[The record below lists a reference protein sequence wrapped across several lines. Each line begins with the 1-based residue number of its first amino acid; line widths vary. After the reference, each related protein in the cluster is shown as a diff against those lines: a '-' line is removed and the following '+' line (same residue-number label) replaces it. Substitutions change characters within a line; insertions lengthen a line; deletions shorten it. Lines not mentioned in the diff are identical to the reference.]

1 VVAMPRRRVRDESA
15 DRGNVDAVPPLRRP
29 PRSEVPPMPQRAAY
43 HVHSLDELTKIAMG
57 SLGRLPFDALG
68 HHVLSCLGLREL
80 LPVMT
85 TCTGLIAVAQRW
97 TCDRLTEEQIRADEL
112 IAVTDLRFVD
122 DETTA
127 PIVPA
132 KVKRP
137 FDMHAL
143 VAYLA
148 LFSWEARQFGEV
160 LCGAVRQRRT
170 RDAADVLPRVTVLYS
185 SGEAAGLLFDR
196 ALQAKSL
203 AGADVDNTRVATVST
218 MTSRHDDGRASMLLA
233 TPTAMAFLRLAHG
246 HYRFDGCTRP
256 QLAFRPRDL
265 FSVRLKAVSYPSAGA
280 EDVPSVRM
288 DDVSFVVLRDVP
300 GRFGGG
306 WVIGSEATPTGLASS
321 RLVSAVSHLN
331 AAANAVAS
339 GGVVAMT
346 DASGQLSLRSSFS
359 LVVFNVAGLFALV
372 EDAAGYEEAAC
383 ALHVALDVLCQQ
395 CEHVHVA
402 VADMTETGRRF
413 AFRLLSER
421 DWSNQKAVPARR
433 PTFVVL
439 HVKAP
444 SRSEFWCMPMHI
456 YMQQRPLWD
465 SVALLPSNA
474 DGVSALPTGHLPLE
488 LKPFFRGIRTLI
500 VATDANNAYRQRQ
513 ADFLRGLAPVV
524 IVLFKESRAL
534 FQRLGGSP

>member
-1 VVAMPRRRVRDESA
+1 
-15 DRGNVDAVPPLRRP
+15 
-29 PRSEVPPMPQRAAY
+29 
-43 HVHSLDELTKIAMG
+43 
-57 SLGRLPFDALG
+57 
-68 HHVLSCLGLREL
+68 
-80 LPVMT
+80 
-85 TCTGLIAVAQRW
+85 
-97 TCDRLTEEQIRADEL
+97 
-112 IAVTDLRFVD
+112 
-122 DETTA
+122 
-127 PIVPA
+127 
-132 KVKRP
+132 
-137 FDMHAL
+137 MHAL

-185 SGEAAGLLFDR
+185 SGETAGLLFDR

-203 AGADVDNTRVATVST
+203 AGADVDNTRVVTVST

-280 EDVPSVRM
+280 EDVPSMRM
-288 DDVSFVVLRDVP
+288 DDVAFVVLRDMP

-306 WVIGSEATPTGLASS
+306 WVIGSETTPTGLASS
-321 RLVSAVSHLN
+321 RLVSAVVHLN
-331 AAANAVAS
+331 VAV
-339 GGVVAMT
+339 T
-346 DASGQLSLRSSFS
+346 DASGQLSYMRSSLS
-359 LVVFNVAGLFALV
+359 LVVLNVTGVFALV
-372 EDAAGYEEAAC
+372 EDHTGYEEAVC
-383 ALHVALDVLCQQ
+383 SLHVALDVLCQR
-395 CEHVHVA
+395 CDHVHVA

-421 DWSNQKAVPARR
+421 DWSNLKAVPARR

-444 SRSEFWCMPMHI
+444 SASEFWCMPMHV

-465 SVALLPSNA
+465 SVALLPSNP
-474 DGVSALPTGHLPLE
+474 DGVSALPTGRLPLE
-488 LKPFFRGIRTLI
+488 LKPFFRGIRMLI
-500 VATDANNAYRQRQ
+500 VATDANNAYRRHQ

-524 IVLFKESRAL
+524 IVLVKESRAL

>member
-1 VVAMPRRRVRDESA
+1 
-15 DRGNVDAVPPLRRP
+15 
-29 PRSEVPPMPQRAAY
+29 
-43 HVHSLDELTKIAMG
+43 MG

-137 FDMHAL
+137 FEMHAL

-288 DDVSFVVLRDVP
+288 DDVAFVVLRDVP

-331 AAANAVAS
+331 AAANAVAPAWS
-339 GGVVAMT
+339 CGSDRCVGSTIIAVFVFVGGAQRDGPIRVGGGPRRIRRGRLLTARRVGCPLPT
-346 DASGQLSLRSSFS
+346 VRS
-359 LVVFNVAGLFALV
+359 
-372 EDAAGYEEAAC
+372 C
-383 ALHVALDVLCQQ
+383 AR
-395 CEHVHVA
+395 
-402 VADMTETGRRF
+402 GRRGHDRDRKTLRVSA
-413 AFRLLSER
+413 AFR
-421 DWSNQKAVPARR
+421 A
-433 PTFVVL
+433 
-439 HVKAP
+439 
-444 SRSEFWCMPMHI
+444 
-456 YMQQRPLWD
+456 
-465 SVALLPSNA
+465 
-474 DGVSALPTGHLPLE
+474 
-488 LKPFFRGIRTLI
+488 
-500 VATDANNAYRQRQ
+500 
-513 ADFLRGLAPVV
+513 
-524 IVLFKESRAL
+524 
-534 FQRLGGSP
+534 